1 MQPGHRG
8 RGRCFFSSESAFLS
22 ATDFAA
28 ARAALSRF
36 SSTRTRASRS
46 TTRKKSSRSAW
57 VRFGARIAR
66 HQRATGPPPT
76 EKTGPPEVVPAGR
89 LGAMTS
95 TLRNRQWRLA
105 LVPIH
110 GIVRGPID
118 DQAAL
123 EATQRAELLIGDREL
138 QQILSQP
145 SKNDTPVPRQV
156 FVNRNLNLAKVELIG
171 FDMDYTLAIYHLRR
185 LEQLSYDLTVDR
197 LVTAYG
203 YPEAIRELP
212 YDHQFVMRGLFVDK
226 KAGNLLKIDR
236 FGHVGRAYHG
246 KSPLPEGELNR
257 LYRNERI
264 RLKNPEYAWIDT
276 LFALPEA
283 CLLAGI
289 IDLFEKKL
297 HAPLDYTKL
306 YDDIREAIDTVHR
319 DNSLKTLIREN
330 IGRYIFKDPELGPAL
345 HKLRSGGKKLFLLT
359 NSLWDY
365 TNAVMTYLLD
375 GVLPEY
381 PSWRNYFDFV
391 ITGGS
396 KPGFFSDAKP
406 FLEVDASNESNHTL
420 GEASTLER
428 GKVYQGGN
436 LGDFERLTGHA
447 GETVLYVGDH
457 IYGDILKSRKTSM
470 WRTCMIVQEI
480 EDEIA
485 WLDSRRREIDRLAEL
500 EQLQARLDDE
510 IGPRKARLNQIE
522 KALEK
527 GHPGPVEAAALE
539 AEFKRVKAE
548 LDRLRRAMRESV
560 ELARTFEELIDS
572 GFNPYWGLHF
582 KEANENSRFG
592 EQVEQYACLYT
603 SRVSNFVFYSP
614 LHVFRSPRD
623 LMPHE
628 RAGAFR
634 LSMLG
639 GDSLPKATLRAADLP

>member
-1 MQPGHRG
+1 M
-8 RGRCFFSSESAFLS
+8 
-22 ATDFAA
+22 AT
-28 ARAALSRF
+28 
-36 SSTRTRASRS
+36 
-46 TTRKKSSRSAW
+46 
-57 VRFGARIAR
+57 
-66 HQRATGPPPT
+66 
-76 EKTGPPEVVPAGR
+76 
-89 LGAMTS
+89 
-95 TLRNRQWRLA
+95 

-123 EATQRAELLIGDREL
+123 EASERTKLLLEDQQLQR
-138 QQILSQP
+138 ILAQP
-145 SKNDTPVPRQV
+145 SQNDTPVQRQI

-197 LVTAYG
+197 LVTDYG

-246 KSPLPEGELNR
+246 RTPLPEEELNR

-289 IDLFEKKL
+289 IDLYENKL
-297 HAPLDYTKL
+297 ARPLDYTKL

-319 DNSLKTLIREN
+319 DNSLKTLIRQN
-330 IGRYIFKDPELGPAL
+330 ISRYIFKDPELGPAL
-345 HKLRSGGKKLFLLT
+345 HKLRSGGKKLFVLT

-365 TNAVMTYLLD
+365 TNAVMSYLLD

-381 PSWRNYFDFV
+381 PSWRNYFDFI

-396 KPGFFSDAKP
+396 KPGFFSEQRP
-406 FLEVDASNESNHTL
+406 FLEVDASNESNATL
-420 GEASTLER
+420 GEATALER
-428 GKVYQGGN
+428 GKIYQGGN
-436 LGDFERLTGHA
+436 LTDFERMTGHA
-447 GETVLYVGDH
+447 GDAVLYVGDH
-457 IYGDILKSRKTSM
+457 IYGDILRSKKTSM

-480 EDEIA
+480 EDELT
-485 WLDSRRREIDRLAEL
+485 WLDSRRREIEELNSL
-500 EQLQARLDDE
+500 EQLRARLDDE

-522 KALEK
+522 KTLEK
-527 GHPGPVEAAALE
+527 GRPNEVEAAALD

-560 ELARTFEELIDS
+560 ELIKTFEQLIDS
-572 GFNPYWGLHF
+572 GFNPFWGLHF
-582 KEANENSRFG
+582 KEGNENSRFG

-614 LHVFRSPRD
+614 LHVFRSPREV
-623 LMPHE
+623 MPHE
-628 RAGAFR
+628 RAGAFG

-639 GDSLPKATLRAADLP
+639 GDSLPKATLRAADIP